1 MLQLIQML
9 KVNQVDWPGKERQH
23 ILYEVYQ

>member
-9 KVNQVDWPGKERQH
+9 KVNQVDWPGKVRQH
-23 ILYEVYQ
+23 ILYDVYQ